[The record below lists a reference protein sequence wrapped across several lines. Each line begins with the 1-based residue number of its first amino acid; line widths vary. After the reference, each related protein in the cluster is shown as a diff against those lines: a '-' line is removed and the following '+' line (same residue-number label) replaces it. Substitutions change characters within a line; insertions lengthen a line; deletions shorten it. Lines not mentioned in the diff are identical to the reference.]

1 MKAFKPFIKPFDA
14 PQRSVKMK
22 GFFSLSG
29 IIGMG
34 RVKKGGSTPFSEFLV
49 GCGLEGGGRLFENQT
64 AKVILKSR
72 LATSK

>member
-1 MKAFKPFIKPFDA
+1 
-14 PQRSVKMK
+14 
-22 GFFSLSG
+22 
-29 IIGMG
+29 MG
-34 RVKKGGSTPFSEFLV
+34 RVKKGGLTPFSEFLV